1 MGGSS
6 SKAAEEKAISEIA
19 PNADE
24 QQKVVLLERLE
35 KQVQELRDEIK
46 EIPPAFT
53 KEIKATVSME
63 EDVMLLR
70 YADLK
75 DKSAIQRNISEIFSK
90 HPMLEFI
97 METAKSMIASM
108 SSTQEMTDAMR
119 WNNRKLVK
127 RVGSKVY
134 GLEAHFKVQLLE
146 KKESH
151 NLGLTSS
158 KDTILIVA
166 YKCRAHSIEGDPD
179 MFPDEDEIKHLTF

>member
-6 SKAAEEKAISEIA
+6 SKESEVINQVA
-19 PNADE
+19 PDADE

-35 KQVQELRDEIK
+35 KQVQELREEIK
-46 EIPPAFT
+46 EIPPSFT
-53 KEIKATVSME
+53 DEIKETVSME

-75 DKSAIQRNISEIFSK
+75 DKSIIQRNIQDIFSK
-90 HPMLEFI
+90 HPILEFI
-97 METAKSMIASM
+97 METAKSMISSM
-108 SSTQEMTDAMR
+108 STTQEMTDAMR

-127 RVGSKVY
+127 RVGNKIF

-158 KDTILIVA
+158 RDTILIVA
-166 YKCRAHSIEGDPD
+166 YKCRAHSIEGDPES
-179 MFPDEDEIKHLTF
+179 FPDEQDMKHLKF